1 MRSTIAVVIAL
12 GAALCMGGAALAK
25 PELLGEFSD
34 WKAFKS
40 TDGGATV
47 CYALAQPKKMEPAGA
62 KRDPIFFIVSNF
74 PARQVKGEPSIV
86 IGYPFKDG
94 SKATVTVGGATFS
107 FVTVNGGSD
116 KSEGAAW
123 IVDSPTEQK
132 LIAAMRGGSN
142 MVVKGTSKRG
152 TNTTDTYSLSGA
164 SGALDRINQECP

>member
-1 MRSTIAVVIAL
+1 MRSTIACVTAFS
-12 GAALCMGGAALAK
+12 AALCFGGAALAK
-25 PELLGEFSD
+25 PELLGEFGD

-40 TDGGATV
+40 ADGGANV
-47 CYALAQPKKMEPAGA
+47 CYALSQPKKSEPGNV
-62 KRDPIFFIVSNF
+62 KRDPIFFIISNF

-107 FVTVNGGSD
+107 FVTVNAGTD
-116 KSEGAAW
+116 GAAW
-123 IVDSPTEQK
+123 IVDGATEQK

-142 MVVKGTSKRG
+142 MTVKGTSKRG

>member
-1 MRSTIAVVIAL
+1 MRSTIACVTVISAAL
-12 GAALCMGGAALAK
+12 GLGGAALAK
-25 PELLGEFSD
+25 PELLGEFND

-47 CYALAQPKKMEPAGA
+47 CYALSQPRKSEPANA
-62 KRDPIFFIVSNF
+62 KRDPIFFIISNF
-74 PARQVKGEPSIV
+74 PDRQVKGEPSIV

-94 SKATVTVGGATFS
+94 SKATVTVGGASFS
-107 FVTVNGGSD
+107 FVTVNAGTD
-116 KSEGAAW
+116 GAAW
-123 IVDSPTEQK
+123 IVDGATEQK

-142 MVVKGTSKRG
+142 MTVKGTSKRG

>member
-1 MRSTIAVVIAL
+1 MRSTTACVTAFCLSL
-12 GAALCMGGAALAK
+12 GFGGAALAK
-25 PELLGEFSD
+25 PQLLGEFGD

-40 TDGGATV
+40 ADGGATV
-47 CYALAQPKKMEPAGA
+47 CYALSQPKKMDPAKA

-107 FVTVNGGSD
+107 FVTVNGGD
-116 KSEGAAW
+116 GTEGSAW
-123 IVDSPTEQK
+123 IVDSATEQK

-164 SGALDRINQECP
+164 SAALDRVNQECP